1 MKNEIR
7 MQQRFFFTGENVS
20 TFRAPP
26 HSQTKVLPCRLPVNT
41 GSDRT
46 KSKDFF
52 KVKSAKRVGLL
63 WLGTLPNHSLCCSL
77 ASSSIKDW
85 MTSEALKVSP
95 VPLM

>member
-1 MKNEIR
+1 MACEMKNEIR

-52 KVKSAKRVGLL
+52 KVKSAGRVSRIAVARHSPEPFFVLQLGFQLYKGL
-63 WLGTLPNHSLCCSL
+63 
-77 ASSSIKDW
+77 DDF
-85 MTSEALKVSP
+85 
-95 VPLM
+95 